1 YRHQARRDLRDNTS
15 GRTEPVRGHG
25 GGRQADLGEGHV
37 RGRAAVHPHRAAGPG
52 RAARLPGAFL
62 VAAEHDDQL
71 TMKLPE
77 QDSQTISR
85 APSASHRIDTRTLVE
100 TVAGQ
105 LRQEIIQGKREPGT
119 KLSQEDL
126 AEGVGVSRIPTR
138 DALRQLPAGG
148 PVTRGAFVS
157 ELTAESGAELLAIA
171 GTLEALGVVRGA
183 GLVTAADLEQ
193 MRKLLEEMPA
203 YEDRPADWYYLNQE
217 FHMVLVRASGWSRL
231 VRMVEEARRNLVRHV
246 VQPRTH
252 GPQVRKW
259 HQQHVDIYEACA
271 RGDTD
276 KVAELFDFH
285 WRFSTEV
292 LLERAP
298 HER

>member
-1 YRHQARRDLRDNTS
+1 
-15 GRTEPVRGHG
+15 
-25 GGRQADLGEGHV
+25 
-37 RGRAAVHPHRAAGPG
+37 
-52 RAARLPGAFL
+52 
-62 VAAEHDDQL
+62 
-71 TMKLPE
+71 MKLPE

-100 TVAGQ
+100 TVVGQ

-126 AEGVGVSRIPTR
+126 AEEFGVSRIPIR
-138 DALRQLPAGG
+138 EALRQLAAEGL
-148 PVTRGAFVS
+148 VTLRARRGAFVS

-246 VQPRTH
+246 VQPKTH

-259 HQQHVDIYEACA
+259 HQQHVDIYEACV